1 MQHQNPEVVII
12 GGGLAGLSAALYL
25 GRACRKPV
33 LIHSGH
39 SMAKWEPDVQNY
51 LGFPN
56 GIDGSE
62 LLKRGI
68 KQAGKFQVE
77 IVHDDI
83 RSLQLNER
91 GFELFGESHR
101 YRAQRVLIA
110 TGLTHLPPKI
120 PGVEECLGHSLFFCK
135 DCDAYRVQGKRIVI
149 LGSNNE
155 AADYALAM
163 LLFSPSV
170 TICTNGQPPIWDS
183 SHHGWLTE
191 YQITIQR
198 EHIHTVEHEDGQL
211 TALRFDNGASLNIE
225 AAFVTRGDI
234 CHSDLVRSV
243 GAELTA
249 DGQIVVDHCS
259 RTSVPNLYAA
269 GCVTTANCQM
279 IIAAGQ
285 GAIAAQAINRDMFEE
300 TLAEHRLPQWT
311 HSVIS

>member
-1 MQHQNPEVVII
+1 MKDQKLEVVIV
-12 GGGLAGLSAALYL
+12 GGGLAGLSAAIYL
-25 GRACRKPV
+25 GRARRKPV
-33 LIHSGH
+33 LIHSER

-51 LGFPN
+51 LGFPD

-62 LLKRGI
+62 LLDRGI
-68 KQAGKFQVE
+68 KQVGQFHVE
-77 IVHDDI
+77 VVHDEI
-83 RSLQLNER
+83 QSLQQNEHC
-91 GFELFGESHR
+91 FELIGQGHR
-101 YRAQRVLIA
+101 YRARRVLIA
-110 TGLTHLPPKI
+110 TGLTHLPPNI
-120 PGVEECLGHSLFFCK
+120 PGVKECLGHSLFFCK

-149 LGSNNE
+149 LGCNNE

-170 TICTNGQPPIWDS
+170 TICTNGQTPVWDS
-183 SHHGWLTE
+183 SHHGWLME
-191 YQITIQR
+191 YQVMIQKER
-198 EHIHTVEHEDGQL
+198 IHTVEHEDGQI
-211 TALRFDNGASLNIE
+211 TSLRFDNGASLNID

-249 DGQIVVDHCS
+249 DGQIVVDHCL

-285 GAIAAQAINRDMFEE
+285 GAIAAQAINRDLFEE
-300 TLAEHRLPQWT
+300 TLTEHRLPQWA
-311 HSVIS
+311 HS

>member
-1 MQHQNPEVVII
+1 MQHQNPEVVIV
-12 GGGLAGLSAALYL
+12 GGGLAGLSAAIYL
-25 GRACRKPV
+25 GRARRKPV
-33 LIHSGH
+33 LIHSGR

-51 LGFPN
+51 LGFPD

-62 LLKRGI
+62 LLDRGI
-68 KQAGKFQVE
+68 KQVGKFHVE
-77 IVHDDI
+77 LVHDEI
-83 RSLQLNER
+83 QSLQKN
-91 GFELFGESHR
+91 GQCFELLGQDHR
-101 YRAQRVLIA
+101 YRTRRVLIA
-110 TGLTHLPPKI
+110 TGLTHLPPNI
-120 PGVEECLGHSLFFCK
+120 PGVKECLGHSLFFCK

-149 LGSNNE
+149 LGCNNE

-170 TICTNGQPPIWDS
+170 TICTNGQPPVWDS
-183 SHHGWLTE
+183 SHHGWLME
-191 YQITIQR
+191 YQVTIQK
-198 EHIHTVEHEDGQL
+198 ECIHRVEHEDGQL

-243 GAELTA
+243 GAELTT
-249 DGQIVVDHCS
+249 DGQIVVDHCL

-285 GAIAAQAINRDMFEE
+285 GAIAAQAINRDLFEE
-300 TLAEHRLPQWT
+300 TLTEHRLPQWA
-311 HSVIS
+311 HS

>member
-12 GGGLAGLSAALYL
+12 GGGLAGLSAAIYL
-25 GRACRKPV
+25 GRACRNPV

-83 RSLQLNER
+83 RSLQLNEQ
-91 GFELFGESHR
+91 GFELFGERHR

-183 SHHGWLTE
+183 SHHGWLRE